1 METIIKWNDGEGN
14 IVATYSGSGNA
25 LISLTSDTPNEGIDR
40 EQEINVSATRGG
52 DASAKVLVR
61 QVGLREVYNVQEG
74 AYLLADGG
82 TYNVLKQ

>member
-14 IVATYSGSGNA
+14 IVATYLGSGNA

-52 DASAKVLVR
+52 DASVKVLVR
-61 QVGLREVYNVQEG
+61 QVGLREKYITT
-74 AYLLADGG
+74 DGEVFMTSDG
-82 TYNVLKQ
+82 EIYGCLK